1 MTVATIEST
10 DIVSSGGTVNDF
22 IDTDVITDTNG
33 ARASLDVGQVNYGAA
48 YIFEK
53 TGTGTNTGTPLWN
66 STNSEWGLTK
76 KISGVNIVDT
86 LGASVDLSSD
96 GSVAIVSAPRGTAD
110 INSLTTIA
118 NGGYVTVF
126 DNTTTNGTWTQ
137 VATLRPPANIID
149 NSIVDTGMH
158 KYVNSLG
165 APDVSRTM
173 GTYTNVTGTSSGSGS
188 IGHFNITVDALGGV
202 SVENTA
208 SLGSG
213 NSIGD
218 IITIADADL
227 GGGGAVDFT
236 MTITNSTGINAQ
248 SKRSKFGG
256 SSISI
261 SGDGYTIAVGDLGSA
276 NENPL
281 ATSATL
287 STHPFVAGC
296 VHIYKKIAGTWTY
309 NETLLSPSG
318 TSQDGFGSGVDLN
331 LNGMVLTVGSI
342 NESSLKKNV
351 DGPPNTML
359 SNSGSMY
366 TFISQDTGN
375 YFLSAGDNTTIGNY
389 KQVKKEN
396 ILPFENSN
404 TGSLMGRPKIT
415 ADGKTIVSG
424 HKSLETDNNS
434 GRVEVWTEGE
444 TNTLGEITGLD
455 ANYTLNND
463 GTSTA
468 ITVSAEDL
476 TGNEIWWSFATSNAT
491 GGSVTEKRHA
501 TPFDISK
508 SQTDE
513 ISEFSSGNWT
523 PVDNSTMNN
532 FSIADALRSTG
543 TYSAVTGTSSGSGT
557 VGTFDITVDATGLV
571 TDVTVVTLGVGHI
584 VGDTITISDSD
595 LGAGGT
601 SDFTMD
607 IATISDIAVV
617 RRLFG
622 NTNRPRSFKMESLDN
637 VGTANPITT
646 DFDYV
651 ALNTTAGFTNPTGTG
666 PENTFIITPNSDNG
680 GRGSFDLTITV
691 TDGINVKTATTTL
704 TLPV

>member
-1 MTVATIEST
+1 
-10 DIVSSGGTVNDF
+10 
-22 IDTDVITDTNG
+22 
-33 ARASLDVGQVNYGAA
+33 
-48 YIFEK
+48 
-53 TGTGTNTGTPLWN
+53 
-66 STNSEWGLTK
+66 
-76 KISGVNIVDT
+76 
-86 LGASVDLSSD
+86 
-96 GSVAIVSAPRGTAD
+96 
-110 INSLTTIA
+110 
-118 NGGYVTVF
+118 
-126 DNTTTNGTWTQ
+126 
-137 VATLRPPANIID
+137 
-149 NSIVDTGMH
+149 
-158 KYVNSLG
+158 
-165 APDVSRTM
+165 
-173 GTYTNVTGTSSGSGS
+173 
-188 IGHFNITVDALGGV
+188 
-202 SVENTA
+202 
-208 SLGSG
+208 
-213 NSIGD
+213 
-218 IITIADADL
+218 
-227 GGGGAVDFT
+227 
-236 MTITNSTGINAQ
+236 
-248 SKRSKFGG
+248 
-256 SSISI
+256 
-261 SGDGYTIAVGDLGSA
+261 
-276 NENPL
+276 
-281 ATSATL
+281 
-287 STHPFVAGC
+287 
-296 VHIYKKIAGTWTY
+296 
-309 NETLLSPSG
+309 
-318 TSQDGFGSGVDLN
+318 
-331 LNGMVLTVGSI
+331 
-342 NESSLKKNV
+342 
-351 DGPPNTML
+351 
-359 SNSGSMY
+359 MY

-444 TNTLGEITGLD
+444 TNTLGEITGLE

-476 TGNEIWWSFATSNAT
+476 TGNAIWWSFATSNAT

-532 FSIADALRSTG
+532 FSSYTALGKHMTMSNFSSADVNRTAG
-543 TYSAVTGTSSGSGT
+543 TYTGVTGTSSGNGTVGTFDILVDSSGQTSITVVTQGSGHTVNDTITIVDADLGAGGAADFTMQVATIDVRTAGTYTGVTGTSSGTGT

-584 VGDTITISDSD
+584 VGDTITISDAD
-595 LGAGGT
+595 LGGGT

-607 IATISDIAVV
+607 VATISDIAVV